1 MAEPIKPETTMGA
14 TAVAVP
20 PPTAPVASEIVQKP
34 VLTDYASEYRDAAD
48 SGNPAKMLDFAN
60 KARGSEFYDA
70 AVSAADIMQK
80 QGQEFDSFMKPI
92 MAKGGVNTPDGRLA
106 IRDTWE
112 AASQK
117 PQIGRAIVETLL
129 GNPNAR
135 LFVTGGTVKSSI
147 KYDDAGNAVEQ
158 FTNELGRIVRA
169 VDLKTQRE
177 IGPREFG
184 ALQAGLDLDKTLGR
198 KNATAIQEFNV
209 GEFNRTE
216 KASENLAAAAP
227 ALNNLYANKQKMLE
241 QLHGSGLNNKQL
253 EELASFSAR
262 QVGYTQSV
270 TSGFNAMDQYVRSKG
285 VGIDESTK
293 KAAQSGFEKFGFK
306 AGADGSVT
314 DSNNVKVDKNY
325 LDQLQKNYSKNN
337 NFEQNYSQTKED
349 AIKSEVYKNLSPAQK
364 QVFDSILENDRKI
377 ESKNAE
383 LFNAYGALPFLVN
396 PAAMNVGDQFAR
408 AEVQAIFGQ
417 MNAEA
422 TSLYNEWRRNQVQE
436 FRKRGQVPTAGQ
448 LENAFAKTAQFQQLR
463 DDYAEMATKVRLRPV
478 ESAPEQ
484 KASISQGPVAGMKAQ
499 EELNKVPS
507 AVPPPAKTVAAEPQ
521 SRPESRA
528 SLRDKFRS
536 K

>member
-1 MAEPIKPETTMGA
+1 MAEPIKPV
-14 TAVAVP
+14 TAVQPTATAVP
-20 PPTAPVASEIVQKP
+20 PPTTPAASEIIQKP
-34 VLTDYASEYRDAAD
+34 VVTDYVSEYRDAAD
-48 SGNPAKMLDFAN
+48 SGNPGKMLDFAN
-60 KARGSEFYDA
+60 KARGTDFYDA
-70 AVSAADIMQK
+70 AVSAADIMYK
-80 QGQEFDSFMKPI
+80 QGQEFDSYIKPI
-92 MAKGGVNTPDGRLA
+92 LAKGGMNTPQGRIA
-106 IRDTWE
+106 ISDTWE

-135 LFVTGGTVKSSI
+135 LFVTGGTVKSNI
-147 KYDDAGNAVEQ
+147 KYDDAGNPIEQ

-169 VDLKTQRE
+169 TDLKTGRE

-209 GEFNRTE
+209 GEFNRSE

-227 ALNNLYANKQKMLE
+227 LLNNLYANKQKMLE
-241 QLHGSGLNNKQL
+241 QLHGSGLSNKQL

-285 VGIDESTK
+285 VGVDESTK

-306 AGADGSVT
+306 VGADGSVT

-325 LDQLQKNYSKNN
+325 LDQLQKNFSKNN

-349 AIKSEVYKNLSPAQK
+349 AIKSEVYKNMSAEQK
-364 QVFDSILENDRKI
+364 QVFDSILENDRRI
-377 ESKNAE
+377 EAKNAE
-383 LFNAYGALPFLVN
+383 LFSAYGALPFLVN
-396 PAAMNVGDQFAR
+396 PSAMNIGDQFAR

-422 TSLYNEWRRNQVQE
+422 TSLYNEWRRNQVAE

-448 LENAFAKTAQFQQLR
+448 LENAFAKTEAFQKLK
-463 DDYAEMATKVRLRPV
+463 DDYAEAATKVRLRPV
-478 ESAPEQ
+478 ETAPDRE
-484 KASISQGPVAGMKAQ
+484 AIGVSPVAGTRPQQ
-499 EELNKVPS
+499 ELDRVPS
-507 AVPPPAKTVAAEPQ
+507 ASPPPAKEVGAAKET
-521 SRPESRA
+521 RE
-528 SLRDKFRS
+528 SLREKFRR
-536 K
+536 

>member
-34 VLTDYASEYRDAAD
+34 VLTDYAAEYRNAAD

-507 AVPPPAKTVAAEPQ
+507 AVPPPAKAIASKE
-521 SRPESRA
+521 ESRA

>member
-20 PPTAPVASEIVQKP
+20 PPTTPVASEIVQKP
-34 VLTDYASEYRDAAD
+34 VLTDYAAEYRNAAD

-448 LENAFAKTAQFQQLR
+448 LENAFAKTPQFQQLR

-484 KASISQGPVAGMKAQ
+484 KSSISQGPVAGMNAQ
-499 EELNKVPS
+499 QELNKVPS
-507 AVPPPAKTVAAEPQ
+507 AVPPPAKAIASKE
-521 SRPESRA
+521 ESRA

>member
-34 VLTDYASEYRDAAD
+34 VLTDYAAEYRDAAD

-484 KASISQGPVAGMKAQ
+484 KSSISQGPVAGMNAQ
-499 EELNKVPS
+499 QELNKVPS
-507 AVPPPAKTVAAEPQ
+507 AVPPPAKAIASKE
-521 SRPESRA
+521 ESRA

>member
-34 VLTDYASEYRDAAD
+34 VLTDYAAEYRNAAD

-422 TSLYNEWRRNQVQE
+422 TSLYNEWRRNEVQE

-448 LENAFAKTAQFQQLR
+448 LENAFAKTPQFQQLR

-484 KASISQGPVAGMKAQ
+484 KSSISQGPVAGMNAQ
-499 EELNKVPS
+499 QELNKVPS
-507 AVPPPAKTVAAEPQ
+507 AVPPPAKAIASKE
-521 SRPESRA
+521 ESRA

>member
-1 MAEPIKPETTMGA
+1 MAEPIKPDTTVEA
-14 TAVAVP
+14 TSTAVP
-20 PPTAPVASEIVQKP
+20 PPTTPVASEIVQKP
-34 VLTDYASEYRDAAD
+34 VFTDYAAEYRDAAD

-70 AVSAADIMQK
+70 AVSAADIMHK
-80 QGQEFDSFMKPI
+80 QGQEFDKYMKPI

-135 LFVTGGTVKSSI
+135 LFVTGGTVKSNI
-147 KYDDAGNAVEQ
+147 KYDDAGNPIEQ

-169 VDLKTQRE
+169 TDLKTGRE

-209 GEFNRTE
+209 GEFN
-216 KASENLAAAAP
+216 KAENASQSLAAATP
-227 ALNNLYANKQKMLE
+227 TQRNLYVNQQKMLD
-241 QLHGSGLNNKQL
+241 QLHGMGLNNKQL
-253 EELASFSAR
+253 EELASFSSK
-262 QVGYTQSV
+262 QIGYTQSV

-293 KAAQSGFEKFGFK
+293 KAAQSGFEKFGLK
-306 AGADGSVT
+306 AGLDGSVT

-325 LDQLQKNYSKNN
+325 LDQLQKNFSKNN

-349 AIKSEVYKNLSPAQK
+349 AIKSEVYKNLNAQQK
-364 QVFDSILENDRKI
+364 QVFDSLLENSRRI
-377 ESKNAE
+377 EAKNAE
-383 LFNAYGALPFLVN
+383 LFNTHGALPFLAN

-417 MNAEA
+417 MNADA
-422 TSLYNEWRRNQVQE
+422 TDMYNEWRRGQVEE
-436 FRKRGQVPTAGQ
+436 FRKRGQVPSAGQ
-448 LENAFAKTAQFQQLR
+448 LENAFAKTPQFEQLR
-463 DDYAEMATKVRLRPV
+463 LDYAELATKVRLRPV
-478 ESAPEQ
+478 ETAPEQ
-484 KASISQGPVAGMKAQ
+484 KASISQSPVAGMNAQ

-507 AVPPPAKTVAAEPQ
+507 AVPPPAKTVGTKE
-521 SRPESRA
+521 ESRA

-536 K
+536 KEK

>member
-1 MAEPIKPETTMGA
+1 MAEPIKPA
-14 TAVAVP
+14 TAVETTATAVP
-20 PPTAPVASEIVQKP
+20 PPITPAASEIIQKP
-34 VLTDYASEYRDAAD
+34 VVTDYVSEYRNAAD
-48 SGNPAKMLDFAN
+48 SGNPGKMLDFAN
-60 KARGSEFYDA
+60 KARGTDFYDA
-70 AVSAADIMQK
+70 AVSAADIMYK
-80 QGQEFDSFMKPI
+80 QGQEFDSYIKPI
-92 MAKGGVNTPDGRLA
+92 LAKGGMNTPQGRIA
-106 IRDTWE
+106 ISDTWE

-117 PQIGRAIVETLL
+117 PQFGRAIVETLL

-135 LFVTGGTVKSSI
+135 LFVTGGTVKSNI
-147 KYDDAGNAVEQ
+147 KYDDAGNAIEQ

-169 VDLKTQRE
+169 TDLKTGRE

-209 GEFNRTE
+209 NEFNRSE

-227 ALNNLYANKQKMLE
+227 LLNNLYANKQKMLE
-241 QLHGSGLNNKQL
+241 QLHGSGLSNKQL

-285 VGIDESTK
+285 VGVDESTK

-306 AGADGSVT
+306 VGADGSVT

-325 LDQLQKNYSKNN
+325 LDQLQKNFSKNN

-349 AIKSEVYKNLSPAQK
+349 AIKSEVYKNMNAAQK
-364 QVFDSILENDRKI
+364 QVFDSILENDRRI
-377 ESKNAE
+377 EAKNAE
-383 LFNAYGALPFLVN
+383 LFSAYGALPFLVN
-396 PAAMNVGDQFAR
+396 PAAMNIGDQFAR

-422 TSLYNEWRRNQVQE
+422 TSLYNEWRRNQVAE

-448 LENAFAKTAQFQQLR
+448 LENAFAKTEAFQKLK
-463 DDYAEMATKVRLRPV
+463 DDYAEAATKVRLRPV
-478 ESAPEQ
+478 ETAPERE
-484 KASISQGPVAGMKAQ
+484 AIGVGPVAGTRPQQ
-499 EELNKVPS
+499 ELDRVPS
-507 AVPPPAKTVAAEPQ
+507 ATPAPAKEVGTAKET
-521 SRPESRA
+521 RE
-528 SLRDKFRS
+528 SLREKFRR
-536 K
+536 

>member
-1 MAEPIKPETTMGA
+1 MAEPVKPETTVEA
-14 TAVAVP
+14 TAAAVP
-20 PPTAPVASEIVQKP
+20 PPTTPVASEVVQKP
-34 VLTDYASEYRDAAD
+34 VVRDYAAEYRNAAD

-80 QGQEFDSFMKPI
+80 QGQEFDSYIKPI
-92 MAKGGVNTPDGRLA
+92 LAKGGINTPQGRLA
-106 IRDTWE
+106 ISNTWE

-135 LFVTGGTVKSSI
+135 LFVTGGTVKSQI
-147 KYDDAGNAVEQ
+147 KYDDAGNPIEQ

-169 VDLKTQRE
+169 TDLKTGRE
-177 IGPREFG
+177 IGPREYG

-198 KNATAIQEFNV
+198 KNELAIQEFNV
-209 GEFNRTE
+209 NEFNRSE

-227 ALNNLYANKQKMLE
+227 ALNNLYANKQKMLD
-241 QLHGSGLNNKQL
+241 QLHGSGLSNKQL
-253 EELASFSAR
+253 EELASFSSR

-293 KAAQSGFEKFGFK
+293 KAAQSGFEKFGLK
-306 AGADGSVT
+306 MGADGSVT

-364 QVFDSILENDRKI
+364 QVFDSILENDRRI

-396 PAAMNVGDQFAR
+396 PTAMNVGDQFAR

-417 MNAEA
+417 MNAQA
-422 TSLYNEWRRNQVQE
+422 TSLYNEWRRNQVEE

-448 LENAFAKTAQFQQLR
+448 LENAFAKTPQFQQLR

-478 ESAPEQ
+478 ETAPEQ
-484 KASISQGPVAGMKAQ
+484 KTSISQGPVAGMNAQ
-499 EELNKVPS
+499 KELNRVPS
-507 AVPPPAKTVAAEPQ
+507 AVPPPAKTVAAEPV
-521 SRPESRA
+521 SRA
-528 SLRDKFRS
+528 SLREKFRT
-536 K
+536 KEK

>member
-1 MAEPIKPETTMGA
+1 MAEPIKPETLMAT

-20 PPTAPVASEIVQKP
+20 PPTTPVASEIVQKP
-34 VLTDYASEYRDAAD
+34 VLTDYAAEYRDAAD

-70 AVSAADIMQK
+70 AVSAADIMNK
-80 QGQEFDSFMKPI
+80 QGQEFDSYIKPI
-92 MAKGGVNTPDGRLA
+92 MAKGGVNTPQGRLA

-147 KYDDAGNAVEQ
+147 KYDDAGNAIEQ

-169 VDLKTQRE
+169 TDLKTGRE
-177 IGPREFG
+177 IGPREFS

-209 GEFNRTE
+209 GEFNKAE
-216 KASENLAAAAP
+216 KASDSLAAAAP
-227 ALNNLYANKQKMLE
+227 ALTSLYANKQKMLE

-253 EELASFSAR
+253 EELASFSSK
-262 QVGYTQSV
+262 QIGYTQSV

-325 LDQLQKNYSKNN
+325 LDQLQKNFSKNN

-349 AIKSEVYKNLSPAQK
+349 AIKSEVYKNLNAQQK
-364 QVFDSILENDRKI
+364 QVFDSILENDRRI
-377 ESKNAE
+377 EAKNAE
-383 LFNAYGALPFLVN
+383 LFNAHGTLPFLVN
-396 PAAMNVGDQFAR
+396 PAAMNIGDQFAR

-417 MNAEA
+417 MNSEITA
-422 TSLYNEWRRNQVQE
+422 LYNQWRKGQVEE
-436 FRKRGQVPTAGQ
+436 FRKRGEVPSAGQ
-448 LENAFAKTAQFQQLR
+448 LENAFAKTPQYEQLR
-463 DDYAEMATKVRLRPV
+463 LDYADLATKVRLRPV
-478 ESAPEQ
+478 ETAPEREAVS
-484 KASISQGPVAGMKAQ
+484 ASPVAGLKPQA
-499 EELNKVPS
+499 EINKVPS
-507 AVPPPAKTVAAEPQ
+507 GTPPPAKTAATEPQ
-521 SRPESRA
+521 SSPESRA
-528 SLRDKFRS
+528 LLREKFRR
-536 K
+536 

>member
-34 VLTDYASEYRDAAD
+34 VLTDYAAEYRDAAD

-422 TSLYNEWRRNQVQE
+422 TSLYNEWRRNEVQE

-448 LENAFAKTAQFQQLR
+448 LENAFAKTPQFQQLR

-484 KASISQGPVAGMKAQ
+484 KSSISQGPVAGMNAQ
-499 EELNKVPS
+499 QELNKVPS
-507 AVPPPAKTVAAEPQ
+507 AVPPPAKAIASKE
-521 SRPESRA
+521 ESRA